1 VERWVLVTD
10 GGTGQGRSALAAV
23 RGLAAGG
30 YRAAVTTSGDHSIA
44 ATSRHCDRRVS
55 VPGVGDP
62 RYADAVRTEL
72 AGGRYLTVL
81 AASDGALLALGLVD
95 DTLIDKTSMAK
106 AAAAVG
112 LPTPEGKTYATLTEL
127 RDDAAALPYP
137 AVIKPS
143 ISRFTAKR
151 VDRPSDVERIGDV
164 EGPFLVQPF
173 IDAPLRSIGGVMW
186 EGRLVAAVHQ
196 RYLRTWPA
204 SCGGAS
210 AAETVGPDLEL
221 EERTRELLGEHAGI
235 FHLQLA
241 GDVLLDVNL
250 RVYGSHPLAHRA
262 GVNLVGLTCDLLRGS
277 PPPGAVLRAAP
288 GIFYRSLEGDIRNR
302 LHELRR
308 GRIGVVEA
316 VSSLLPRPGAAHGPE
331 SLRDPGPMIARGR
344 FAATRAIRRTA

>member
-1 VERWVLVTD
+1 VLVTD

-23 RGLAAGG
+23 RGLAAAG

-44 ATSRHCDRRVS
+44 ASSRFCDRRVS
-55 VPGVGDP
+55 VPGVDDP
-62 RYADAVRTEL
+62 RYADAINAEL
-72 AGGRYLTVL
+72 AASPYLAVL
-81 AASDGALLALGLVD
+81 AASDRSLLALGLAE
-95 DTLIDKTSMAK
+95 DTLIDKSSMAK

-112 LPTPEGKTYATLTEL
+112 LATPDGRTYATLAEL
-127 RDDAAALPYP
+127 HDDVAALPYP

-151 VDRPSDVERIGDV
+151 VDRPADVERIDDV

-204 SCGGAS
+204 WCGGAS

-221 EERTRELLGEHAGI
+221 EERTRELLEEHAGI

-241 GDVLLDVNL
+241 GGLLLDVNP
-250 RVYGSHPLAHRA
+250 RIYGSHPLAQRA

-277 PPPGAVLRAAP
+277 PPPPAVLRCAP
-288 GIFYRSLEGDIRNR
+288 GVFYRSLEGDIRNR
-302 LHELRR
+302 AHELRR

-316 VSSLLPRPGAAHGPE
+316 ASSLLPRRGTAHGPE
-331 SLRDPGPMIARGR
+331 SLTDPGPMLARARFIASRI
-344 FAATRAIRRTA
+344 IRRTP